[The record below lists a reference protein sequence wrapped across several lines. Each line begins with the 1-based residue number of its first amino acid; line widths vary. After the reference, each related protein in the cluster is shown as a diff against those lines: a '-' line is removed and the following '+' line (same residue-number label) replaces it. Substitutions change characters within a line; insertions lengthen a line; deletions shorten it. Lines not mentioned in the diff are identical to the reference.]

1 VSAKLWGLLL
11 FLALLVL
18 LGTGSAGLLPIALAA
33 GIVAE
38 LETLA
43 ITMTLPSW
51 RPDVPSVW
59 HAWHIR
65 HDSRG
70 TG

>member
-1 VSAKLWGLLL
+1 V
-11 FLALLVL
+11 
-18 LGTGSAGLLPIALAA
+18 LLPIALTA

-51 RPDVPSVW
+51 RHDVPSVW
-59 HAWHIR
+59 HAWRIR
-65 HDSRG
+65 RHVRDPDTRAG
-70 TG
+70 